1 MPTLMSRSV
10 LCSESSIDTNAFAR
24 RAVSPRRSAKIV
36 LLAILV
42 WALLPLVGCGE
53 QNGSAQAQASDPAI
67 EEIDAFI
74 AKKSIDRDAPLWRTN
89 LSKPPKLTFD
99 PERTY
104 YWKLDT
110 NVGVIQFKLL
120 TDVAP
125 MHASSTIFL
134 TRLGYYD
141 TLKFH
146 RVIQG
151 FMAQGGDPLGNGR
164 GGPGYKYAGEFSAE
178 AVHDSIGIL
187 SMANSGPGTDGSQFF
202 ITFKETP
209 MLNGRH
215 TVFGKADSEESL
227 ATIKALEALGLP
239 RAPAP
244 PKEPLFIKKATIL
257 IE

>member
-1 MPTLMSRSV
+1 MPTIESRSPLSTV
-10 LCSESSIDTNAFAR
+10 FSFDRAAFAR
-24 RAVSPRRSAKIV
+24 IAGSPRRPAEI
-36 LLAILV
+36 LITAILI

-53 QNGSAQAQASDPAI
+53 QSGSAQAEASDPAI
-67 EEIDAFI
+67 EKIDAFI
-74 AKKSIDRDAPLWRTN
+74 AQKAVDRDTPMWRTQ

-110 NVGVIQFKLL
+110 NVGVIQFKLF

-134 TRLGYYD
+134 TRIGYYD

-164 GGPGYKYAGEFSAE
+164 GGPGYKYAGEFSPDTL
-178 AVHDSIGIL
+178 HDSIGIL

-202 ITFKETP
+202 ITFKATP

-215 TVFGKADSEESL
+215 TVFGKAESEESL
-227 ATIKALEALGLP
+227 ATIKAMEALGRP
-239 RAPAP
+239 RDPAP
-244 PKEPLFIKKATIL
+244 PTEPLFIKKATIL